1 MKLIKRTYL
10 QTFLWLIP
18 VLLVGSVFSFYI
30 IKYIVYE
37 ETDEHLTYEMQ
48 RLVDYHTKFN
58 DLPEF
63 HKVEDIIENLK
74 LEQPVFK
81 DTLILEEKDNEMIP
95 YRKLLFTINHEDKD
109 FTIVLQQ
116 LLPGN
121 DDIFEGT
128 LLMMLGLFI
137 LISLFLLL
145 IVNTIS
151 VRLWSP
157 FQKTLNTLTQYKI
170 TDAVPVFPD
179 SNIDEFNSLNQTIE
193 GLLNKIAQDYHR
205 TKEFNE
211 NASHELQTHLAIIRI
226 HAEKLLNSHLEGDE
240 QLEHLQPIVNAASKL
255 SKAQKSLLLLSKIGN
270 LEYNRHVQLDLADTI
285 NNALS
290 LFQEII
296 DIRDIE
302 VRKTLE
308 TCIVNMDA
316 GLAEIMVN
324 NLLKNAIKHNI
335 QHGFISIL
343 LTPQILIIEN
353 TGVSIEGNPE
363 EFFERFTIGKTGNLG
378 LGLAIIKQI
387 CEVNKFDISYT
398 VKENIHTLKIS
409 FPLG

>member
-10 QTFLWLIP
+10 ETFLWLIP

-30 IKYIVYE
+30 IKYVVYE

-170 TDAVPVFPD
+170 TDPLPVFPD

-211 NASHELQTHLAIIRI
+211 NASHELQTHLTIIRI
-226 HAEKLLNSHLEGDE
+226 HAEKLLNSHHEGDG

-270 LEYNRHVQLDLADTI
+270 LEYNRHVQLDLAETI
-285 NNALS
+285 HNALS

-302 VRKTLE
+302 VRKTLG

-335 QHGFISIL
+335 QQGFISIF
-343 LTPQILIIEN
+343 LTPQVLIIEN

>member
-10 QTFLWLIP
+10 ETFLWLIP

-30 IKYIVYE
+30 IKYVVYE

-170 TDAVPVFPD
+170 TDPLPVFPD

-211 NASHELQTHLAIIRI
+211 NASHELQTHLTIIRI
-226 HAEKLLNSHLEGDE
+226 HAEKLLNSHHEGDG

-270 LEYNRHVQLDLADTI
+270 LEYNPHVQLDLAETI
-285 NNALS
+285 HNALS

-302 VRKTLE
+302 VRKTLG

-335 QHGFISIL
+335 QQGFISIF